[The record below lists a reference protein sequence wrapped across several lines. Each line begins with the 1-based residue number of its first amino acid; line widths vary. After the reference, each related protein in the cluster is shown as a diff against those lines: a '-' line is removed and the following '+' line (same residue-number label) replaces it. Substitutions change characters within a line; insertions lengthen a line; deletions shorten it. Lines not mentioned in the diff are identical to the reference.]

1 MEREETQVLM
11 QASQRAAQDPET
23 SSIRSAVIRARR
35 WATGTAVAAGVILAV
50 AACSNSTS
58 AGSSASGNAASA
70 SSTASSSAVASSTP
84 PALKSILFVNPLPNN
99 PAWHEIGNCMADEAK
114 NLHISFSQ
122 AGPTGGAVDASYMLS
137 RIQQGI
143 ADNVGALVTFPL
155 SANQFRPVIQQ
166 ARAHGIYVATV
177 EGANSA
183 AGQNVDVGT
192 SYQQFGQL
200 AAATV
205 AKKPGMQY
213 VGFIALADAPPSSTF
228 IQAFT
233 DAAKSY
239 PNIKIVTIQY
249 DNGNVT
255 NDVDI
260 ATNMMTAHPQLNMFV
275 TNEGAA
281 TPGVIAAI
289 KAQNKVGK
297 VFLTTNSI
305 YSGAAAGIQAGIVY
319 STLLQNMC
327 QIGREP
333 VDVLA
338 KIAAGQHVPP
348 VANTG
353 IKFATKAN
361 LAQLTANGTYQ

>member
-1 MEREETQVLM
+1 V
-11 QASQRAAQDPET
+11 
-23 SSIRSAVIRARR
+23 AV
-35 WATGTAVAAGVILAV
+35 GVILVGAGCGN
-50 AACSNSTS
+50 ATS
-58 AGSSASGNAASA
+58 AGGASAGSTASTSNAAS
-70 SSTASSSAVASSTP
+70 SAAQ
-84 PALKSILFVNPLPNN
+84 ALKSILFVNPLPNY
-99 PAWHEIGNCMADEAK
+99 PAWREIGNCMADEARK
-114 NLHISFSQ
+114 LHISFSQ
-122 AGPTGGAVDASYMLS
+122 AGPTGGAVNAQYMLS

-143 ADNVGALVTFPL
+143 ADNVGSLVTFPL
-155 SANQFRPVIQQ
+155 SANQFRPVIEQ
-166 ARAHGIYVATV
+166 ARARHIYVATV
-177 EGANSA
+177 EGANSP

-192 SYQQFGQL
+192 SYQEFGQL

-205 AKKPGMQY
+205 AKKPGTQY

-228 IQAFT
+228 IHAFT
-233 DAAKSY
+233 AAAKKY
-239 PNIKIVTIQY
+239 PNIKIVTTQY

-289 KAQNKVGK
+289 KAQHKVGK

-305 YSGAAAGIQAGIVY
+305 YSGAAAGIHAGIVY

-327 QIGREP
+327 QIGRAP
-333 VDVLA
+333 VDALA
-338 KIAAGQHVPP
+338 KIAAGQHVPT
-348 VANTG
+348 VVNTG
-353 IKFATKAN
+353 IKFATKAD